1 MPAENSTV
9 AYVAARKEAAIL
21 SKLGGKHH
29 IVPVLELMDLPELDS
44 YVLIMPYI
52 ASDPAAIRTSAVRI
66 RRLHI
71 DLLTRRRQQPGS
83 ACASYSKHCSLY
95 THRVTYTL
103 T

>member
-1 MPAENSTV
+1 MV

-21 SKLGGKHH
+21 AKLGGKHH

-52 ASDPAAIRTSAVRI
+52 ASDPAAIRASAVRI
-66 RRLHI
+66 RSLDI
-71 DLLTRRRQQPGS
+71 DLLTRYRQQQGS
-83 ACASYSKHCSLY
+83 ACASYSKRCNFY
-95 THRVTYTL
+95 IHRVTCTL